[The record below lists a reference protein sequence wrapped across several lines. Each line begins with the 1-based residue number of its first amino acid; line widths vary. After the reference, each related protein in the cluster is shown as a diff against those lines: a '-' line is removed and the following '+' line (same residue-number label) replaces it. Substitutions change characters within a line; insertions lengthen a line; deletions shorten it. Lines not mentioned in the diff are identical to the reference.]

1 MSIVNLWSK
10 FKRRRYF
17 DEILCQELMIH
28 ESMCAYIQ
36 ECRPE
41 EKMTIEK
48 LLAEIDSQGVTWD
61 RFELQ
66 EMRKKYSMEEVDQN
80 IKRLAEKVEVA
91 VLMGDQVMCDLF
103 RIFYPALHCWNYNK
117 WRKRDD
123 ISFMLNG
130 ADVIFVVRS
139 CSGKM
144 MKKIN
149 NYAVPK
155 KVPVIPIRP
164 VYIEDAC
171 DRVEAQRRVFAMTIL
186 RRHEVPEDC
195 YFMLGDNR
203 ENSYDA
209 RFWENTFVS
218 KKDIKGKVAVIWY
231 DKKFCWKEL

>member
-103 RIFYPALHCWNYNK
+103 RIIVGITTDGENGM
-117 WRKRDD
+117 
-123 ISFMLNG
+123 ISP
-130 ADVIFVVRS
+130 S
-139 CSGKM
+139 C
-144 MKKIN
+144 
-149 NYAVPK
+149 
-155 KVPVIPIRP
+155 
-164 VYIEDAC
+164 
-171 DRVEAQRRVFAMTIL
+171 
-186 RRHEVPEDC
+186 
-195 YFMLGDNR
+195 
-203 ENSYDA
+203 
-209 RFWENTFVS
+209 
-218 KKDIKGKVAVIWY
+218 
-231 DKKFCWKEL
+231 

>member
-1 MSIVNLWSK
+1 MNIMECYKKL
-10 FKRRRYF
+10 KRWRCF

-48 LLAEIDSQGVTWD
+48 LLAEIDSQEVTWD

-103 RIFYPALHCWNYNK
+103 RIFYPALHCWNYNR

-123 ISFMLNG
+123 ISFTLNG

-186 RRHEVPEDC
+186 RRHVGELKDEK
-195 YFMLGDNR
+195 
-203 ENSYDA
+203 EI
-209 RFWENTFVS
+209 VS
-218 KKDIKGKVAVIWY
+218 NEQNQYGVD
-231 DKKFCWKEL
+231 

>member
-1 MSIVNLWSK
+1 MNIMKWYKNL
-10 FKRRRYF
+10 KRRRCF

-80 IKRLAEKVEVA
+80 IKRLAETVEVA
-91 VLMGDQVMCDLF
+91 VLMGDRVMCDLF
-103 RIFYPALHCWNYNK
+103 KTFYPALHCWNYNRWK
-117 WRKRDD
+117 KRDD
-123 ISFMLNG
+123 VSFMLNG

-139 CSGKM
+139 CSDKM
-144 MKKIN
+144 MKRIN
-149 NYAVPK
+149 SYAMPK
-155 KVPVIPIRP
+155 KVPVIPVRP

-186 RRHEVPEDC
+186 RSHVVELEDAGNDRC
-195 YFMLGDNR
+195 LY
-203 ENSYDA
+203 
-209 RFWENTFVS
+209 
-218 KKDIKGKVAVIWY
+218 
-231 DKKFCWKEL
+231 

>member
-1 MSIVNLWSK
+1 
-10 FKRRRYF
+10 
-17 DEILCQELMIH
+17 MIH

-103 RIFYPALHCWNYNK
+103 RIFYPALHCWNYNR

-123 ISFMLNG
+123 ISFTLNG

-186 RRHEVPEDC
+186 RRHVGELKDEK
-195 YFMLGDNR
+195 
-203 ENSYDA
+203 EI
-209 RFWENTFVS
+209 VS
-218 KKDIKGKVAVIWY
+218 NEQNQYGVD
-231 DKKFCWKEL
+231 

>member
-80 IKRLAEKVEVA
+80 IKKLAEKSRGSSSDGGSGYV
-91 VLMGDQVMCDLF
+91 
-103 RIFYPALHCWNYNK
+103 R
-117 WRKRDD
+117 
-123 ISFMLNG
+123 
-130 ADVIFVVRS
+130 FVQNLLPSV
-139 CSGKM
+139 
-144 MKKIN
+144 
-149 NYAVPK
+149 
-155 KVPVIPIRP
+155 
-164 VYIEDAC
+164 
-171 DRVEAQRRVFAMTIL
+171 TL
-186 RRHEVPEDC
+186 
-195 YFMLGDNR
+195 L
-203 ENSYDA
+203 
-209 RFWENTFVS
+209 
-218 KKDIKGKVAVIWY
+218 
-231 DKKFCWKEL
+231 ELQQMEKTG